1 MSACKT
7 TADSFGLVGSTVSEK
22 EILFQTILNIWML
35 QFNCLN
41 ARTLNEFQLP
51 VQYALNLVMSTHHQI
66 KPSKRL
72 RAPDCFSLSLFS
84 SRGLKQSIRKP
95 SSRIAGKTKLAII
108 CFQNK
113 NFRKKAWVDDR
124 ILTATHAYRVDT
136 STLISHVP
144 SVRNY
149 LMAIMFSYNDPVDMV
164 WSLRR
169 KKAKRHRQRSYG
181 NTNLSHRINQS
192 TKFCTL
198 FCFIE
203 SFSQHVKRIP

>member
-113 NFRKKAWVDDR
+113 NFRKKSVSWWSYP
-124 ILTATHAYRVDT
+124 YR
-136 STLISHVP
+136 
-144 SVRNY
+144 
-149 LMAIMFSYNDPVDMV
+149 
-164 WSLRR
+164 
-169 KKAKRHRQRSYG
+169 
-181 NTNLSHRINQS
+181 NT
-192 TKFCTL
+192 
-198 FCFIE
+198 
-203 SFSQHVKRIP
+203 RIPSWYFNLDFPCTFCSELLDGNYVLL